1 MKAKMGEEELAL
13 RAVAPYFLFEKKR
26 KYAKKNS
33 HASRNRSGKT
43 RRYFWLRTA
52 EEWGTMEERKNP
64 L

>member
-33 HASRNRSGKT
+33 RASRNRLAA
-43 RRYFWLRTA
+43 R
-52 EEWGTMEERKNP
+52 
-64 L
+64 